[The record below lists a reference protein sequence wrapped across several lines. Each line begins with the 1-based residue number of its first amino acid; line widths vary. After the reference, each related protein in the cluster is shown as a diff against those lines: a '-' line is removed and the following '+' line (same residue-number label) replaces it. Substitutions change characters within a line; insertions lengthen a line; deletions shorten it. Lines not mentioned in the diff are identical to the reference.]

1 MTEAPAHSLL
11 SMLRGHAQRDGA
23 RPALRFLGRGEEVN
37 DEADYGALHRAAAIV
52 AGNLAS
58 AGLAGR
64 PVLLALPQ
72 GLDFVRCFFG
82 CVYAGA
88 IAIPTPG
95 LTDPRAAQRIAGIV
109 EAARPAAVIAPAEA
123 FESRGWASLRE
134 RHPEVAFLSAGDLLR
149 GNVAEDL
156 CDPSPDDVA
165 FLQFTSGSTSRPK
178 GVAITHRNI
187 MANLAMIKAAFGQV
201 ASDSTVSWLP
211 LHHDMGLIGC
221 VLEPLYLGA
230 QAIIMSPI
238 AFLQRPAR
246 WLKAMG
252 RYEATTAG
260 APNFAYEFCARMI
273 TDDQIPDVDL
283 SRWRLAFC
291 GSEPIRAATLA
302 GFAQRFRSHGFNE
315 KAFYPC
321 YGLAEATLFV
331 TGGRPGTGVRE
342 RKIARN
348 GSAPVSVVSCGAP
361 SHGAS
366 VLLLQPDAGRPVP
379 PGEIGEIA
387 VSGDQVSPGF
397 WDPDVGGVVP
407 DRDRTVTLDGRS
419 YLRTGDLG
427 AIVDGDLHVVGR
439 LKNMAIIRGAN
450 IYAEDVELTIRELP
464 EAAQLGAIAAL
475 AVAADPTVTEGLAI
489 VCEAGRAGVSADHEP
504 LLQRLA
510 GAVADAH
517 GFLPVDL
524 VLVPAGGIER
534 TLSGKL
540 QRARTAER
548 LARGELDVLAR
559 FTPRRPVSSPRENA

>member
-1 MTEAPAHSLL
+1 MTGAPAASLL
-11 SMLRGHAQRDGA
+11 SMLRDHAQHDGA
-23 RPALRFLGRGEEVN
+23 RPALRFLGRGEEVI
-37 DEADYGALHRAAAIV
+37 DESTYGALHGAAATV
-52 AGNLAS
+52 AANLA
-58 AGLAGR
+58 AACLATG

-72 GLDFVRCFFG
+72 GLDFIRCFFG
-82 CVYAGA
+82 CVYAGV

-134 RHPEVAFLSAGDLLR
+134 NNPEVAFLSAGDLLR
-149 GNVAEDL
+149 GNTATDL
-156 CDPSPDDVA
+156 RDPLPDDVA

-187 MANLAMIKAAFGQV
+187 MANLAMIKAAFGQTE
-201 ASDSTVSWLP
+201 SDSTVSWLP

-230 QAIIMSPI
+230 QSILMAPI

-246 WLKAMG
+246 WLKAMARFG
-252 RYEATTAG
+252 ATTAG

-273 TDDQIPDVDL
+273 TDDQIPQVDL

-342 RKIARN
+342 RKIARS
-348 GSAPVSVVSCGAP
+348 GSVPVSVVSCGTP
-361 SHGAS
+361 SHGTS
-366 VLLLQPDAGRPVP
+366 VLLLEPGADQPVP
-379 PGEIGEIA
+379 PGGIGEIA

-397 WDPDVGGVVP
+397 WDPDRGGIVP
-407 DRDRTVTLDGRS
+407 DRGRTVDLGGRS

-427 AIVDGDLHVVGR
+427 AIVDGELHVVGR
-439 LKNMAIIRGAN
+439 LKNMAIIRGTN
-450 IYAEDVELTIRELP
+450 IYAEDVELTVRELP
-464 EAAQLGAIAAL
+464 EAAQLGAVAAL
-475 AVAADPTVTEGLAI
+475 PVAADPTVTEGLAI
-489 VCEAGRAGVSADHEP
+489 VCEASRTGESADPAP

-517 GFLPVDL
+517 GFLPQDL
-524 VLVPAGGIER
+524 VIVPAGAIER

-548 LARGELDVLAR
+548 LAKGELPILAR
-559 FTPRRPVSSPRENA
+559 FTPRRPVSSLRENA